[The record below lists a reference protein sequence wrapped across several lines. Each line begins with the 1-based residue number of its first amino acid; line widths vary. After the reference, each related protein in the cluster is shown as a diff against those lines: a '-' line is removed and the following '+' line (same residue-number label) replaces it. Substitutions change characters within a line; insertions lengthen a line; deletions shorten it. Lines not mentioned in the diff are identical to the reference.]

1 MAVELLRI
9 DDRLVHGQ
17 VVEAW
22 IPHVKAELVVVASE
36 PAAQDE
42 TQQALMRLALP
53 DGVQL
58 KALAPGEALAFFRS
72 PESDRQRTLV
82 LVPSPREA
90 LELVEGGLPVK
101 TVNVG
106 GLHYSAGRIQ
116 LGRVIFLSDADREDL
131 RRLAQR
137 GVVLEGR
144 AVPSDKRL
152 DLAALIGSS
161 ASDGPHST

>member
-1 MAVELLRI
+1 MVELLRI

-22 IPHVKAELVVVASE
+22 IPHVKADLVVVASSS
-36 PAAQDE
+36 AAHDE

-53 DGVQL
+53 DAVQL
-58 KALAPGEALAFFRS
+58 KVLAPGEALAYFQTDDVRA
-72 PESDRQRTLV
+72 RRTLV

-90 LELVEGGLPVK
+90 LALIEGGLAVK

-116 LGRVIFLSDADREDL
+116 LGRVIFLSDQDRDDL
-131 RRLAQR
+131 RTLTRR
-137 GVVLEGR
+137 GITLEGR

-152 DLAALIGSS
+152 DLAAML
-161 ASDGPHST
+161 A